1 MGIILRFVFSPELL
15 TKMIL
20 FDSDEP
26 EGFSHVEAVTTNGHY
41 LGAHTEGVAERPMDW
56 DTGKFTR
63 ETFLALPATDE
74 QTAKWLHYLRS
85 CLGEAYGY
93 AAIFGFIT
101 HFDLNEHHTTICSGL
116 QTLALR
122 WCEYF
127 PRPLTIPAHRIS
139 VRDLHLGLM
148 MRPDIQEVTK
158 TDPIFLAHIAAG
170 ANVG

>member
-1 MGIILRFVFSPELL
+1 MSIILRFVYSPELL
-15 TKMIL
+15 TEMIL

-26 EGFSHVEAVTTNGHY
+26 EGYSHVEAVTTDGKY
-41 LGAHTEGVAERPMDW
+41 LGAHTEGVAARPIGW
-56 DTGKFTR
+56 DAGKFQR
-63 ETFLALPATDE
+63 EKFFLLPASDE
-74 QTAKWLHYLRS
+74 ATATWMHYLRS
-85 CLGEAYGY
+85 CIGEAYGY
-93 AAIFGFIT
+93 KAIFGFIT

-148 MRPDIQEVTK
+148 MRPDIREIQP
-158 TDPIFLAHIAAG
+158 TDPEFVGHIAAQ
-170 ANVG
+170 AVVG